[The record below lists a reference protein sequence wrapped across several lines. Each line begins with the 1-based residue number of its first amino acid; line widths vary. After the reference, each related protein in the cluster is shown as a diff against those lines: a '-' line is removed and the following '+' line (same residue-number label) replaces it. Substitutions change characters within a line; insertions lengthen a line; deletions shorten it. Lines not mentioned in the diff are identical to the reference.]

1 MFNLTTEDGGHQ
13 QTDHRSNETVA
24 HLSGSQQGLG
34 SIASLLGTGADDL
47 LVALV
52 VGGEAG
58 VLDLLRDVSAA
69 PLDPVLV
76 VHVELD
82 HRLAAEG
89 LLAVGRGAIRQILIV
104 PLGTRGVHHQSTA
117 VIVVVRVALVTPD
130 GTGFGRKS
138 KQGGNTLI
146 NCTLI
151 TSERY

>member
-1 MFNLTTEDGGHQ
+1 
-13 QTDHRSNETVA
+13 
-24 HLSGSQQGLG
+24 
-34 SIASLLGTGADDL
+34 
-47 LVALV
+47 
-52 VGGEAG
+52 
-58 VLDLLRDVSAA
+58 
-69 PLDPVLV
+69 VLV

-151 TSERY
+151 IRTIQDIQVPLARTKPHTNHAAD